1 MFMKPQLRA
10 KMSIDWAAVDW
21 LIFLDKKRAAA
32 AHHCAAGLPSHL
44 ILLGRI
50 HLSHTA
56 CLDKIKLI
64 WRCFVL

>member
-32 AHHCAAGLPSHL
+32 A
-44 ILLGRI
+44 LLEGYAI
-50 HLSHTA
+50 TISLSTPGASLRRGSAFSSNLRAHS
-56 CLDKIKLI
+56 
-64 WRCFVL
+64 FE